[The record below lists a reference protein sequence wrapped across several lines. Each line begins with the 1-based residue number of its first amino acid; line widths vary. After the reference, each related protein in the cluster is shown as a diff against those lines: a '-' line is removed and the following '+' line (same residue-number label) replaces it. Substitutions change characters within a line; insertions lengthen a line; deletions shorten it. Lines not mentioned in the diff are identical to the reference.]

1 MITLT
6 YKLNDYMACLSYI
19 DLALSNKPNFA
30 KGHDLRKRIYGE
42 YPFLDP
48 DPERKD
54 SKPTYFRPVEENP
67 ELVKNYRDR
76 IAEPPQVLTCDSLS
90 YAGLASVL
98 HRYIINEL
106 KLLFCDFRLNGY
118 YSVLLRTYVDW
129 CADPVRGENK
139 VTDYVHLEY
148 QPPPP
153 PVVGPESDSGQEIE
167 VVATSKEEG
176 TN

>member
-106 KLLFCDFRLNGY
+106 KLLLCDFRLN
-118 YSVLLRTYVDW
+118 
-129 CADPVRGENK
+129 
-139 VTDYVHLEY
+139 
-148 QPPPP
+148 
-153 PVVGPESDSGQEIE
+153 
-167 VVATSKEEG
+167 
-176 TN
+176 